1 MKAITRLPVIVG
13 FGGYNAAGRSSFH
26 QAYNRLVLDS
36 INLSEAD
43 KTVAGLAVLMNL
55 ATKEQGAYSFNGET
69 GLSESAL
76 AAKVRNEVVD
86 NTLIRRIDGDVFFDP
101 DNLKWQRSANLK
113 GTDSKPIQFQMRK
126 RDLPEPLPENWQ
138 ILSEDAGEVTVS
150 TDQLHD
156 IKVDSTRNF
165 PVKSAGQLPR
175 GFNPGSHYNSRF
187 HPRALQMA
195 VLGASDAIRSMGIDW
210 ETITSSVTPDEI
222 AVFSSNIMAQLDEY
236 GVGGLL
242 QSRLK
247 GGRVSTKNLILGL
260 NSMTTDFINAYV
272 LGNVG
277 GSGSMTGAC
286 ASYLYNLSLGVNEI
300 RSGRKR
306 VVIVGGCEA
315 PVTSEIID
323 GYSTMGALATED
335 AQKKLYGI
343 DAVDHSRSSRPFSD
357 NCGFTIAESSQYT
370 ILMDDELAMEL
381 GAVIHGSVGG
391 VYLNADGYKKS
402 ISAPGPGNFLTLAKA
417 VAGARGWFGDDVI
430 QRNSILLA
438 HGSSTPKNRESES
451 EIFDVVAKA
460 FGIHNWPTVAIKAFL
475 GHSLAPAS
483 GDQVNSVLGMFKH
496 KILPGIRTADNIADD
511 VYQDRL
517 NLFLKDMH
525 FEGDL
530 DLAFVN
536 SKGFG
541 GANASAVIL
550 SPDKTAAMLEKR
562 YGKNRMLEAKRKQ
575 EANEISANEY
585 NESALGGDLQV
596 IYQFGQGMI
605 DESKIEISQEEIKIP
620 GFKNTIPLATDN
632 PYDDMT

>member
-1 MKAITRLPVIVG
+1 MKASTRLPVIVG

-26 QAYNRLVLDS
+26 QGYNRLVLDS
-36 INLSEAD
+36 ISPEEAD
-43 KTVAGLAVLMNL
+43 KTLAGLAVLMKL
-55 ATKEQGAYSFNGET
+55 ATKEQNSYTYNGES
-69 GLSESAL
+69 GLTVSAV
-76 AAKVRNEVVD
+76 AANVRNDVVS
-86 NTLIRRIDGDVFFDP
+86 NTLIRRIDNDVFFDP
-101 DNLKWQRSANLK
+101 DNLKWQRNTNLSASE
-113 GTDSKPIQFQMRK
+113 DQSIQFQMRK

-138 ILSEDAGEVTVS
+138 ITQEQAGQVTVV
-150 TDQLHD
+150 TDQLRD
-156 IKVDSTRNF
+156 VKVDSYRNF
-165 PVKSAGQLPR
+165 PVKSAGQLPS
-175 GFNPGSHYNSRF
+175 GFNPGDHYNSRF

-210 ETITSSVTPDEI
+210 ETISSSVSPDEI
-222 AVFSSNIMAQLDEY
+222 GVYSSNIMAQLDDF
-236 GVGGLL
+236 GLGGLL

-286 ASYLYNLSLGVNEI
+286 ASYLYNLSLGVDEI

-315 PVTSEIID
+315 PITSEIID

-343 DAVDHSRSSRPFSD
+343 DSVDHSRSSRPFSD

-370 ILMDDELAMEL
+370 ILMDDELALQL
-381 GAVIHGSVGG
+381 GAIIHGSVGG

-417 VAGARGWFGDDVI
+417 VAGARGMFGDEVV
-430 QRNSILLA
+430 RNNSILLA

-460 FGIHNWPTVAIKAFL
+460 FDIENWPTVAIKAFL
-475 GHSLAPAS
+475 GHPLASAS
-483 GDQVNSVLGMFKH
+483 GDQVNAVLGMFKH
-496 KILPGIRTADNIADD
+496 KVLPGIRTADTIADD
-511 VYQDRL
+511 VHQERL
-517 NLFLKDMH
+517 NLFLEDTT

-530 DLAFVN
+530 DIAFIN

-541 GANASAVIL
+541 GANASAVLI
-550 SPDKTAAMLEKR
+550 SPEKTEQMLAKR
-562 YGKNRMLEAKRKQ
+562 YSKQ
-575 EANEISANEY
+575 QMADAARRRETTETLANQY
-585 NESALGGDLQV
+585 NESALAGDLQV
-596 IYQFGQGMI
+596 IYQFGDGMI
-605 DESKIEISQEEIKIP
+605 EESHIEISKEEIKVP
-620 GFKNTIPLATDN
+620 GFKNPIPLNSEN
-632 PYDDMT
+632 PYGDMT